1 MRKFLIMQNKYYKTA
16 LNEIKS
22 GEKKTHWIW
31 FIFPQLRGLG
41 VSEMSYKYGLQN
53 LDEAKEYFRNKKLRQ
68 NLLEIT
74 TELYALKKRN
84 IIKIVGTDK
93 IAVIVTYS
101 VGIICTQAIAIQ
113 LKYPTQR
120 TGFDTFDI
128 ALKYSS
134 ILKNATPT
142 RKISTTYLLPK
153 SNTRTTN
160 GNPNNADVTLF
171 ISILFFLT

>member
-84 IIKIVGTDK
+84 IIKIVGEIDAMK
-93 IAVIVTYS
+93 I
-101 VGIICTQAIAIQ
+101 QACM
-113 LKYPTQR
+113 
-120 TGFDTFDI
+120 
-128 ALKYSS
+128 
-134 ILKNATPT
+134 
-142 RKISTTYLLPK
+142 
-153 SNTRTTN
+153 
-160 GNPNNADVTLF
+160 TLF
-171 ISILFFLT
+171 YIVEIILNQKNIYIIYKVKYIHIYFNR

>member
-41 VSEMSYKYGLQN
+41 VSQMSYKYGLQN

-84 IIKIVGTDK
+84 IIKIVGEIDAMK
-93 IAVIVTYS
+93 I
-101 VGIICTQAIAIQ
+101 QACM
-113 LKYPTQR
+113 
-120 TGFDTFDI
+120 
-128 ALKYSS
+128 
-134 ILKNATPT
+134 
-142 RKISTTYLLPK
+142 
-153 SNTRTTN
+153 
-160 GNPNNADVTLF
+160 TLF
-171 ISILFFLT
+171 YCATREMLFRRVLDKYYDGQFHAETMKKLYKF

>member
-84 IIKIVGTDK
+84 IIKIVGEIDAMK
-93 IAVIVTYS
+93 I
-101 VGIICTQAIAIQ
+101 QACM
-113 LKYPTQR
+113 
-120 TGFDTFDI
+120 
-128 ALKYSS
+128 
-134 ILKNATPT
+134 
-142 RKISTTYLLPK
+142 
-153 SNTRTTN
+153 
-160 GNPNNADVTLF
+160 TLF
-171 ISILFFLT
+171 YIATREMLFRKVLDKYYGGQFHDETIKKLYFS

>member
-1 MRKFLIMQNKYYKTA
+1 MRKFLIMQNRYYKTA

-53 LDEAKEYFRNKKLRQ
+53 LDEAKEYFRYKKLRK

-84 IIKIVGTDK
+84 IIKIVGEIDAMK
-93 IAVIVTYS
+93 I
-101 VGIICTQAIAIQ
+101 QACM
-113 LKYPTQR
+113 
-120 TGFDTFDI
+120 
-128 ALKYSS
+128 
-134 ILKNATPT
+134 
-142 RKISTTYLLPK
+142 
-153 SNTRTTN
+153 
-160 GNPNNADVTLF
+160 TLF
-171 ISILFFLT
+171 YIATREMLFRKVLDKYYGGEFHAETMQKIYNF

>member
-31 FIFPQLRGLG
+31 FIFPQLRGWG

-74 TELYALKKRN
+74 TE
-84 IIKIVGTDK
+84 
-93 IAVIVTYS
+93 
-101 VGIICTQAIAIQ
+101 
-113 LKYPTQR
+113 
-120 TGFDTFDI
+120 
-128 ALKYSS
+128 
-134 ILKNATPT
+134 
-142 RKISTTYLLPK
+142 
-153 SNTRTTN
+153 
-160 GNPNNADVTLF
+160 
-171 ISILFFLT
+171 

>member
-1 MRKFLIMQNKYYKTA
+1 MRKFLIMQNRYYKTA

-84 IIKIVGTDK
+84 IIKIVGEIDAMK
-93 IAVIVTYS
+93 I
-101 VGIICTQAIAIQ
+101 QACM
-113 LKYPTQR
+113 
-120 TGFDTFDI
+120 
-128 ALKYSS
+128 
-134 ILKNATPT
+134 
-142 RKISTTYLLPK
+142 
-153 SNTRTTN
+153 
-160 GNPNNADVTLF
+160 TLF
-171 ISILFFLT
+171 YCANFMQKLCKKSIIFEKK

>member
-53 LDEAKEYFRNKKLRQ
+53 LDEAKEYFRNKKLRK

-84 IIKIVGTDK
+84 IIKIVGEIDAMK
-93 IAVIVTYS
+93 I
-101 VGIICTQAIAIQ
+101 QACM
-113 LKYPTQR
+113 
-120 TGFDTFDI
+120 
-128 ALKYSS
+128 
-134 ILKNATPT
+134 
-142 RKISTTYLLPK
+142 
-153 SNTRTTN
+153 
-160 GNPNNADVTLF
+160 TLF
-171 ISILFFLT
+171 YIATREMLFRKVLDKYYGGEFHTEIMNRIYI

>member
-84 IIKIVGTDK
+84 IIKIVGEIDAMK
-93 IAVIVTYS
+93 I
-101 VGIICTQAIAIQ
+101 QACM
-113 LKYPTQR
+113 
-120 TGFDTFDI
+120 
-128 ALKYSS
+128 
-134 ILKNATPT
+134 
-142 RKISTTYLLPK
+142 
-153 SNTRTTN
+153 
-160 GNPNNADVTLF
+160 TLF
-171 ISILFFLT
+171 YIATREMLFMKVLDKYYGGEFHTETMQKIYNF

>member
-53 LDEAKEYFRNKKLRQ
+53 LDEVKEYFRNKKLRQ

-84 IIKIVGTDK
+84 IIKICRSK
-93 IAVIVTYS
+93 
-101 VGIICTQAIAIQ
+101 
-113 LKYPTQR
+113 
-120 TGFDTFDI
+120 
-128 ALKYSS
+128 
-134 ILKNATPT
+134 
-142 RKISTTYLLPK
+142 
-153 SNTRTTN
+153 
-160 GNPNNADVTLF
+160 
-171 ISILFFLT
+171 

>member
-84 IIKIVGTDK
+84 IIKIVGEIDAMK
-93 IAVIVTYS
+93 I
-101 VGIICTQAIAIQ
+101 QACM
-113 LKYPTQR
+113 
-120 TGFDTFDI
+120 
-128 ALKYSS
+128 
-134 ILKNATPT
+134 
-142 RKISTTYLLPK
+142 
-153 SNTRTTN
+153 
-160 GNPNNADVTLF
+160 TLF
-171 ISILFFLT
+171 YIATREMLFRKVLDKYYGGEFHTEIMNRIYI